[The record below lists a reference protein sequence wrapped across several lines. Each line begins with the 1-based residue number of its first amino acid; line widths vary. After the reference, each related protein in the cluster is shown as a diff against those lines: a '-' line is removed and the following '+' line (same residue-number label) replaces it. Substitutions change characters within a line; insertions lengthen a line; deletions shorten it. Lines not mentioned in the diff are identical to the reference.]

1 MLIFAFRP
9 KTLSMQKV
17 VLTLFAALSACFIW
31 TGCGP
36 ELNVDEDNGVG
47 GFFNTP
53 ETTVQAAVESIY
65 DETAQFLDRQ
75 LLVESY
81 IYYGDWQQLNSS
93 SREIERLWKDGYNL
107 VKNANQQIYNIQLLD
122 DAQID
127 YYKDQ
132 YITHLSVLRD
142 FVLYN
147 MNHLWGG
154 IPLPKENPD
163 PVQDDKLPRSEE
175 AEVYRYILDD
185 LQDALNE
192 IGGSSAN
199 RWDAGE
205 GCVSER
211 VIYMLMA
218 ECALHDNKGGR
229 AKGYS
234 DFAVRGDDGEF
245 FSLRHTD
252 PYRPQKSIEISV
264 YSKTKAS
271 LYSKEA
277 AGDIQDLAA
286 SWDETFLRAYGYW
299 AALKRLGIAQQKVHC
314 EEHQL
319 LLPIPYAALML
330 NENLT
335 QNPGY

>member
-1 MLIFAFRP
+1 MR
-9 KTLSMQKV
+9 KV
-17 VLTLFAALSACFIW
+17 VFTLFAALSACFIW

-36 ELNVDEDNGVG
+36 ELNFDEGDGAG

-107 VKNANQQIYNIQLLD
+107 VKNANKQIYNIQLLD

-154 IPLPKENPD
+154 IPLPKED
-163 PVQDDKLPRSEE
+163 TDLLQFDKLPRAEE

-192 IGGSSAN
+192 IHGSPAN
-199 RWDAGE
+199 RWDAGK

-211 VIYMLMA
+211 VTYMLMA
-218 ECALHDNKGGR
+218 ECALHNNERGTAR
-229 AKGYS
+229 SSS
-234 DFAVRGDDGEF
+234 DYAVRGDDGEF
-245 FSLRHTD
+245 FSLQHTD
-252 PYRPQKSIEISV
+252 LYRPQKSIEISV
-264 YSKTKAS
+264 YSKSKAS

-277 AGDIQDLAA
+277 AGETRDLAA
-286 SWDETFLRAYGYW
+286 SWDESFLHAYGYW
-299 AALKRLGIAQQKVHC
+299 AALKRLGIAQQKVQC
-314 EEHQL
+314 QEHQL
-319 LLPIPYAALML
+319 LLPIPYSVIAI
-330 NENLT
+330 NNLIE